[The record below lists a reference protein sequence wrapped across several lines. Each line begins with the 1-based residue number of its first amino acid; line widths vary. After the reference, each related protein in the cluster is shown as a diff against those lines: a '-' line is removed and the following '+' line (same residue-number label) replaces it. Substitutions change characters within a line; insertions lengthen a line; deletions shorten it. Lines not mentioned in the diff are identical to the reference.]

1 MNFNHPY
8 LKLQS
13 YFIESLMGAVVSALL
28 EYPHTAQNVANTAS
42 LYVGSEHRGPDLG
55 CATSMLSSSE

>member
-28 EYPHTAQNVANTAS
+28 EYPHTAQNVANTLPACTWA
-42 LYVGSEHRGPDLG
+42 LNTEVQILAVPPA
-55 CATSMLSSSE
+55 C